1 VIVVLAASALAAPNK
16 SLNIQ
21 SFFACPDWSN
31 AFLCFLQCI
40 PIFLRNFYGD
50 KYPKYVIKLM

>member
-1 VIVVLAASALAAPNK
+1 VIVVLAASALAALNK

-31 AFLCFLQCI
+31 ALLFFFAQLLW
-40 PIFLRNFYGD
+40 
-50 KYPKYVIKLM
+50 

>member
-1 VIVVLAASALAAPNK
+1 MISLCVIVVLAASALAALNK

-31 AFLCFLQCI
+31 ALLFFFAQLLW
-40 PIFLRNFYGD
+40 
-50 KYPKYVIKLM
+50 

>member
-1 VIVVLAASALAAPNK
+1 VIVVLAASALAALNK

-31 AFLCFLQCI
+31 ALLFFLH
-40 PIFLRNFYGD
+40 NFYGD
-50 KYPKYVIKLM
+50 KYPKSVIKLM